1 MGSCCSKLCS
11 KFFGPKDFRILIV
24 GLDGAGKTS
33 ILYRIKEGEKV
44 QTIPTIGFNIETLN
58 YQGLSLTVW
67 DVGGQDKIRVLWKH
81 YYQNLDGLIF
91 VVDSNDPDRIE
102 DAEEELK
109 KMLAEEELEKCPVL
123 ILANK
128 QDIEGCL
135 KPEIVEE
142 KIGIKEYKGKTY
154 HVEGTSVVSGKGIK
168 EAFDWLASILNK

>member
-142 KIGIKEYKGKTY
+142 KIGIKEYTGKTY

>member
-1 MGSCCSKLCS
+1 MAH
-11 KFFGPKDFRILIV
+11 KDFRILIV